1 MTDPAPSP
9 IIHVRIDD
17 RLIHGQV
24 ATMWT
29 NQLGATRIM
38 VVDDKASADQVLKMS
53 LRMATPTG
61 VALSVLDTSRAA
73 ERILAGA
80 YTGQR
85 VFLIVKNPRTLTAL
99 VRAGVLVTKVNVGN
113 LTFSEGKTKVAST
126 VAVSPEDVEAFT
138 ELSGLGVDL
147 TLQLIPNNPIEDFMA
162 ALHKVAGR
170 R

>member
-1 MTDPAPSP
+1 MTDPIPSP
-9 IIHVRIDD
+9 IIHTRIDD

-61 VALSVLDTSRAA
+61 VALSVLDVERAT
-73 ERILAGA
+73 ERILGGA
-80 YTGQR
+80 YAGQR
-85 VFLIVKNPRTLTAL
+85 VFLIVKSPRTLTAL
-99 VRAGVLVTKVNVGN
+99 VQQGVPVTKVNVGN
-113 LTFSEGKTKVAST
+113 LTFSAGKTKVAST
-126 VAVSPEDVEAFT
+126 VAVSTEDIEAFT
-138 ELSGLGVDL
+138 ELAELGVKL
-147 TLQLIPNNPIEDFMA
+147 TLQLIPNNPIDDFMA
-162 ALHKVAGR
+162 ALHSATGR